1 MAAPPAPDP
10 TPLRFRVERLEEAL
24 DATPVPVDTA
34 PPLKLKETPLRLLR
48 YRVDRI
54 EEAVGE
60 MQGAITLMDGS
71 LRPLS
76 VAMLK
81 IKQALN
87 ALIIA
92 ADDPV

>member
-1 MAAPPAPDP
+1 MERHEVDP
-10 TPLRFRVERLEEAL
+10 SVG
-24 DATPVPVDTA
+24 
-34 PPLKLKETPLRLLR
+34 PPLKLVETPLKLLR

-87 ALIIA
+87 ALIVA
-92 ADDPV
+92 ADDQV

>member
-1 MAAPPAPDP
+1 MEPHEADLSAGAPI
-10 TPLRFRVERLEEAL
+10 
-24 DATPVPVDTA
+24 
-34 PPLKLKETPLRLLR
+34 KLVETPLKLLR

-92 ADDPV
+92 ADDQV